1 MSLYSKI
8 IYILIRPSRY
18 TFITQ
23 SRNIVFDNKYISE
36 NIGLNLI
43 DNLDSIL

>member
-1 MSLYSKI
+1 MSLYSKF

-18 TFITQ
+18 SFMTQ
-23 SRNIVFDNKYISE
+23 SRNIVFDSKYIYE

-43 DNLDSIL
+43 DNLDPIL